1 MIKWSD
7 ALAVMEQKT
16 ASGKKP
22 KPFDLYW
29 LGYDE
34 NRKTAGSKKEMRRV
48 VLMGIKQK
56 KRIVIIA
63 PYGLPNQLIS
73 VHWDLILWI
82 NDKPTS

>member
-1 MIKWSD
+1 MVKWSD
-7 ALAVMEQKT
+7 VLAVMEQKT
-16 ASGKKP
+16 ASGKP

-34 NRKTAGSKKEMRRV
+34 NRKTAGSKKEMRRS

-56 KRIVIIA
+56 KRMVHIA
-63 PYGLPNQLIS
+63 PYGLPNQVTA